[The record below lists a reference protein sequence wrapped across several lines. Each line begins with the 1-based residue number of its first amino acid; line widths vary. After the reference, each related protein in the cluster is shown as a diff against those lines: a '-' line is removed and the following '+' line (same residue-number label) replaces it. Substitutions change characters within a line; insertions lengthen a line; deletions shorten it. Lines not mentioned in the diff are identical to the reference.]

1 MFEIKE
7 DNFRNFSEDNLTLSS
22 IEIKTMELELEM
34 RKREKK
40 DLQETLKRREKEIES
55 MLMEIITV
63 QNQNKIIGEQLFKTI
78 LENREEISTSS
89 SEGRMTLKSIEMK
102 TFKLY
107 QTLMDLNAAFQITF
121 SQRNKTKSNDEKCHS
136 FGKFNCRI
144 FLLQL
149 LLFHRYIRGAGSARG
164 SGFIL
169 QMDHDIILLF
179 SKCVENM

>member
-1 MFEIKE
+1 
-7 DNFRNFSEDNLTLSS
+7 
-22 IEIKTMELELEM
+22 
-34 RKREKK
+34 
-40 DLQETLKRREKEIES
+40 

-63 QNQNKIIGEQLFKTI
+63 QNQNKIIGEQLLKTI

-121 SQRNKTKSNDEKCHS
+121 SQMNKTKSNDEKCHS

-149 LLFHRYIRGAGSARG
+149 LLFHRYIQGVGLARDIFRG

-169 QMDHDIILLF
+169 QMDHDIILCFPNAMKICKFNL
-179 SKCVENM
+179 CNTLVIG